1 MRFFVKTRRTA
12 RSKHRNAPIPAVG
25 QGWRVT
31 ILTGLFSLV
40 MLLRTAF
47 LGLMLTGAM
56 YAQDTAGLDFDG
68 ARGLLDTYC
77 ASCHA
82 GETAV
87 AGFDLDDLTDEAS
100 LLERSHRWTA
110 AARRISSM
118 EMPPRGLPAP
128 SPDERDAL
136 AGWIEGTL
144 RNGMCAVGFTPGPQ
158 PLRRLNRDEYAA
170 TIRDL
175 LNIQINA
182 GAGLPADGAGG
193 QGFDNAAETLFLS
206 PIHAEKYLE
215 AARQALEYA
224 LADPPSREVFLIEPN
239 DERTP
244 QEAGRATL
252 EKFLPRAFRRP
263 VTANELDSYTALFD
277 EAFAES
283 QSYGDAISFA
293 LQGALISPQF
303 LFRAERPNTDAAP
316 RLVNEYELATRL
328 SYFLWGSTPDDELMQ
343 MAAKGQLSNPEYF
356 RNKVLCM
363 LSNKRT
369 IEFSERFVEQWLGTR
384 ELGRNV
390 QPDTNLFPTYATAEL
405 QAAIRYEPIMFFQ
418 DVLAGGR
425 SLLELIDSDYSFL
438 NRTLQRH
445 YKFGIDGLRQHQTRI
460 KLPENSD
467 RGGIVTMSAVLAVSS
482 YPHRTSPVLRGK
494 WVLESLLGTPPPPP
508 PPNVPE
514 LKEAHTAGAV
524 TSLRERLEAHRID
537 PVCASCHDRM
547 DPIGFGLENYDVLGR
562 WRSSD
567 KGLPIDA
574 RGVLPGGEEFEGPEQ
589 LKKVLLERKDLFTRN
604 LVSKMLGYALGRGLT
619 LTDQCTVDRIVDEL
633 AQNDYNAHTLILE
646 IVKSVPFRYHPG
658 TDPNI
663 GVMMSEATP

>member
-1 MRFFVKTRRTA
+1 
-12 RSKHRNAPIPAVG
+12 
-25 QGWRVT
+25 
-31 ILTGLFSLV
+31 

-47 LGLMLTGAM
+47 IGLMLAGAVS
-56 YAQDTAGLDFDG
+56 AQGEANLDFDG
-68 ARGLLDTYC
+68 ARSLLDAYC
-77 ASCHA
+77 ASCHS

-100 LLERSHRWTA
+100 MLERSHRWSA

-136 AGWIEGTL
+136 TGWIEGTL
-144 RNGMCAVGFTPGPQ
+144 RNGACAIGFTPGPQ

-193 QGFDNAAETLFLS
+193 QGFDNAAETMFLS

-215 AARQALEYA
+215 AARQAVGYA
-224 LADPPSREVFLIEPN
+224 LADPPSREVFLIEP
-239 DERTP
+239 DAERGA
-244 QEAGRATL
+244 EAAGRETL
-252 EKFLPRAFRRP
+252 AAFLPRAFRRP
-263 VTANELDSYTALFD
+263 IKDGELDSYMALFD
-277 EAFAES
+277 QAYGES
-283 QSYGDAISFA
+283 ESFEDAISFA
-293 LQGALISPQF
+293 LQGVLMSPQF
-303 LFRAERPNTDAAP
+303 LFRAEQPHAGAAP
-316 RLVNEYELATRL
+316 EPVNEYELATRL
-328 SYFLWGSTPDDELMQ
+328 SYFLWGSMPDDELMQ
-343 MAAKGQLSNPEYF
+343 MASKGQLSNPEYF
-356 RNKVLCM
+356 RNKALCM

-390 QPDTNLFPTYATAEL
+390 QPDTRLFPTYATAEL

-438 NRTLQRH
+438 NRTLQQH

-514 LKEAHTAGAV
+514 LKEAHAAGSV
-524 TSLRERLEAHRID
+524 TSLREQLEAHRAD
-537 PVCASCHDRM
+537 PVCASCHAPM

-567 KGLPIDA
+567 KGLPIDS
-574 RGVLPGGEEFEGPEQ
+574 RGVLPGGEEFDGPMQ
-589 LKKVLLERKDLFTRN
+589 LKQVLLERKELFVRN

-633 AQNDYNAHTLILE
+633 EKNDYNAHTLIME
-646 IVKSVPFRYHPG
+646 IVESVPFRYKPG
-658 TDPNI
+658 TDPKM
-663 GVMMSEATP
+663 GVAMSEASQ